1 MNTEKDEVY
10 YTPLYYTLSHFSKFI
25 RPEAKRIGYTIN
37 TNELMATTIR
47 NKDGS
52 IVVVLLNQSE
62 IPKSV
67 HIDLNGESIETTI
80 SEKAIQ
86 SVVIHGILD

>member
-1 MNTEKDEVY
+1 
-10 YTPLYYTLSHFSKFI
+10 
-25 RPEAKRIGYTIN
+25 
-37 TNELMATTIR
+37 MATTIR